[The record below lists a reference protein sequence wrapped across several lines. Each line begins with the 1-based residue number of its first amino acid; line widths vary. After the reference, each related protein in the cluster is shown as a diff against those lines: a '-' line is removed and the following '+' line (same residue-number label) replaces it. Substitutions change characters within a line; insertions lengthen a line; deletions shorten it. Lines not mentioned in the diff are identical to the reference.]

1 MKERL
6 YVVVAAVALL
16 VAVTLPI
23 FFSAPASDGR
33 RAGGH
38 QTDQAQV
45 ARSGADAECQSGT
58 SCGG

>member
-6 YVVVAAVALL
+6 HVIVAAVALL

-23 FFSAPASDGR
+23 FFFAPASDGR
-33 RAGGH
+33 RAGGY
-38 QTDQAQV
+38 QTGQAQV
-45 ARSGADAECQSGT
+45 AWSGADAECQSGT